1 MATIFDVATLAGVSI
16 KTVSRVVNREP
27 KIRPETIEKVNR
39 AIAKLDYQPHHGARL
54 MRSGKSGLIGVITGL
69 LSGSDLPA
77 TSAGLSD
84 LHLLR
89 GAQRACRA
97 AGKTL
102 LVADMAGDAQEV
114 EALLKTF
121 INHRVE
127 GLIFT
132 APYHQQVFLP
142 KPKDTPLVLLNC
154 FDRSGTPAIVP
165 DDALCQARVVDH
177 LVGLGH
183 RRIGYVGV
191 SEGTVAGQLRKA
203 AFEAACERH
212 DLDPRQ
218 CPVRIGATL
227 PGRDSFAPLKSVL
240 TAVMQQPVPPTALCL
255 GNDVMALH
263 AMRVLEGLGLKLPH
277 DVAVV
282 GFDDDAKIC
291 EATHPRLST
300 VALPYYEM
308 GQAAVERLIAD
319 IAGSPAFTEPWQ
331 RVAGDIVVRDSA
343 LAIEPPAPARKPGA
357 RRRKSSASGPLA
369 IT

>member
-39 AIAKLDYQPHHGARL
+39 AIAMLDYQPHHGARL

-102 LVADMAGDAQEV
+102 LVADMAGDEREV

-132 APYHQQVFLP
+132 APYHQQVLLP
-142 KPKDTPLVLLNC
+142 KPKDVPLVLLNC
-154 FDRSGTPAIVP
+154 FDQSGTPAIVP
-165 DDALCQARVVDH
+165 DDAMCQSRVVDH
-177 LVGLGH
+177 LVSLGH

-203 AFEAACERH
+203 AFVAACERH
-212 DLDPRQ
+212 GLDAMN
-218 CPVRIGATL
+218 CPARIGATL
-227 PGRDSFAPLKSVL
+227 PGSDSFGPLKAVL
-240 TAVMQQPVPPTALCL
+240 TDLMRQPLPPTALCL

-263 AMRVLEGLGLKLPH
+263 AMRVLEGLGLKLPQ
-277 DVAVV
+277 DVAVM
-282 GFDDDAKIC
+282 GFDDDAKVC

-308 GQAAVERLIAD
+308 GQAAVERLLAAM
-319 IAGSPAFTEPWQ
+319 AGSPVPKEPW
-331 RVAGDIVVRDSA
+331 RKIAGDIVVTSA
-343 LAIEPPAPARKPGA
+343 VPRQTNC
-357 RRRKSSASGPLA
+357 ASHRWS
-369 IT
+369 